1 MVISTNINKTYNH
14 FKPQIIEMEK
24 KKDHNINS
32 VKSPCPARGQANKCG
47 GVNSVNRIPP
57 LFIIGSPMAIDA
69 CTAHYK

>member
-1 MVISTNINKTYNH
+1 
-14 FKPQIIEMEK
+14 ME

-47 GVNSVNRIPP
+47 GVNSVNRIPS